1 MMQPFLPDP
10 SRDCDDR
17 LAADRP
23 SPATLRAMVPVP
35 VIGLLAAAD
44 IGLAVH
50 LVQLVE
56 AALAHHQAQII
67 PLLAACG
74 CGVMTGAA
82 LLLTWLL
89 FEDLT
94 ESHRTNLPE
103 GGHKF

>member
-10 SRDCDDR
+10 SRNCADR
-17 LAADRP
+17 LALDRP
-23 SPATLRAMVPVP
+23 SPASLRAMVLVP

-50 LVQLVE
+50 LAQLVE

-67 PLLAACG
+67 PLLAVCG
-74 CGVMTGAA
+74 CGVMTGAS

-94 ESHRTNLPE
+94 DSLRTNLPE